1 MLKLM
6 ITQLESDICLNVCVH
21 EQLVERVKKELPPAE
36 QLLELSN
43 LFKVLG
49 DFTRIRILEALLSS
63 ELCVCDLVSVLD
75 MNQSAVSH
83 QLRVLRSS
91 KIVKFRKEGKN
102 VYYSLDDH
110 HISQLINQGREHVIE
125 R

>member
-1 MLKLM
+1 MT
-6 ITQLESDICLNVCVH
+6 TQLESDICLEDCIH
-21 EQLVERVKKELPPAE
+21 EQLVDKVKKELPPAD
-36 QLLELSN
+36 QMLALSN

-91 KIVKFRKEGKN
+91 KIVKYRKEGKN
-102 VYYSLDDH
+102 VFYSLDDT
-110 HISQLINQGREHVIE
+110 HISHLIDQGRTHVLE
-125 R
+125 DH

>member
-1 MLKLM
+1 MTK
-6 ITQLESDICLNVCVH
+6 QLESDICLEVCVH
-21 EQLVERVKKELPPAE
+21 DTLVQQVKKQLPPAD
-36 QLLELSN
+36 QMLALSD

-49 DFTRIRILEALLSS
+49 DFTRIRILEALLVS
-63 ELCVCDLVSVLD
+63 ELCVCDLVTVLG

-110 HISQLINQGREHVIE
+110 HISHLISQGFEHISE
-125 R
+125 G

>member
-1 MLKLM
+1 MT
-6 ITQLESDICLNVCVH
+6 TQVEADVCQEACVH
-21 EQLVERVKKELPPAE
+21 EHLVDKVKKELPPAE
-36 QLLELSN
+36 QMLALSN

-91 KIVKFRKEGKN
+91 KIVKYRKEGKN
-102 VYYSLDDH
+102 VYYSLDDT
-110 HISQLINQGREHVIE
+110 HISQLINQGLTHVLE
-125 R
+125 GN

>member
-1 MLKLM
+1 M
-6 ITQLESDICLNVCVH
+6 LESDICQEACVH
-21 EQLVERVKKELPPAE
+21 EKLVDVVKNKLPPAE
-36 QLLELSN
+36 QMLELSN

-49 DFTRIRILEALLSS
+49 DFTRIRILEALRSS
-63 ELCVCDLVSVLD
+63 ELCVCDLVSVLG

-102 VYYSLDDH
+102 VYYCLDDH
-110 HISQLINQGREHVIE
+110 HINQLLNQGTNHVLE
-125 R
+125 G